1 MELLFKFEDFEG
13 PLDLVLF
20 LVKKNKLS
28 IREIPLSL
36 LADEFM
42 EYLNKMKEMNLNV
55 TSEFIVTA
63 SYLMQLKSKS
73 LLPRSEEDKEFLS
86 SKEKFYT
93 QVEQYAKLKEMV
105 ENIKKSENIELKN
118 YPVNV
123 RIVFPKVNEK
133 KLKRIIKNTLQEI
146 EIKQK
151 IYQIKKEELSIEVIM
166 SQILTEHVG
175 KNLFDILKES
185 NSKYEFIVKFLAIL
199 ELIKLNK
206 IYLDKKFKIKRVR
219 ENAKK
224 SNSINWSNNFCI
236 KRN

>member
-1 MELLFKFEDFEG
+1 MELLFKFENFEG
-13 PLDLVLF
+13 PLDLILF

-42 EYLNKMKEMNLNV
+42 DYLNKMQEMNLNV

-63 SYLMQLKSKS
+63 SYLMELKSKS
-73 LLPRSEEDKEFLS
+73 LLPRSNEDSEFLK

-93 QVEQYAKLKEMV
+93 QVEQYAKLKELV
-105 ENIKKSENIELKN
+105 ENIKQSDNIDLKN

-133 KLKRIIKNTLQEI
+133 KLKKIIKNTLHEI
-146 EIKQK
+146 EIKEK
-151 IYQIKKEELSIEVIM
+151 IYQIKKEELSIEVVM
-166 SQILTEHVG
+166 SKILTENIG
-175 KNLFDILKES
+175 KNLFEVLKES
-185 NSKYEFIVKFLAIL
+185 SSKYEFIVKFLAIL
-199 ELIKLNK
+199 ELVKLNK
-206 IYLDKKFKIKRVR
+206 IYLDKNYKIKRVR

-224 SNSINWSNNFCI
+224 SNSVNWSFNFCF

>member
-151 IYQIKKEELSIEVIM
+151 IYQIKKEELSIEIIM

-224 SNSINWSNNFCI
+224 SNSIN
-236 KRN
+236 

>member
-151 IYQIKKEELSIEVIM
+151 VYQIKKEELSIEVIM

-185 NSKYEFIVKFLAIL
+185 NSKYELIVKFLAIL

-224 SNSINWSNNFCI
+224 SNSIN
-236 KRN
+236 

>member
-13 PLDLVLF
+13 PLDLILF
-20 LVKKNKLS
+20 LVRKNKLS

-36 LADEFM
+36 LADEFIG
-42 EYLNKMKEMNLNV
+42 YLDKMKEMNLNV

-73 LLPRSEEDKEFLS
+73 LLPRSEEDNEFIS

-93 QVEQYAKLKEMV
+93 QVEKYAKLKEMV
-105 ENIKKSENIELKN
+105 EKIRKSENVELKN

-133 KLKRIIKNTLQEI
+133 KLKKIIKNTLQEI

-151 IYQIKKEELSIEVIM
+151 IYQIKKEELSIEVVM
-166 SQILTEHVG
+166 SQILTEYVG
-175 KNLFDILKES
+175 KNLFEILKES
-185 NSKYEFIVKFLAIL
+185 NTKYEFIVKFLAIL

-219 ENAKK
+219 EDAKK
-224 SNSINWSNNFCI
+224 SNSIN
-236 KRN
+236 

>member
-151 IYQIKKEELSIEVIM
+151 VYQIKKEELSIEVIM

-175 KNLFDILKES
+175 RNLFDILKES

-224 SNSINWSNNFCI
+224 SNSIN
-236 KRN
+236 

>member
-224 SNSINWSNNFCI
+224 SNSIN
-236 KRN
+236 

>member
-151 IYQIKKEELSIEVIM
+151 VYQIKKEELSIEVIM

-175 KNLFDILKES
+175 RNLFDILKES
-185 NSKYEFIVKFLAIL
+185 NSKYELIVKFLAIL

-224 SNSINWSNNFCI
+224 SNSIN
-236 KRN
+236 

>member
-185 NSKYEFIVKFLAIL
+185 NSKYELIVKFLAIL

-224 SNSINWSNNFCI
+224 SNSIN
-236 KRN
+236 

>member
-175 KNLFDILKES
+175 RNLFDILKES

-224 SNSINWSNNFCI
+224 SNSIN
-236 KRN
+236 

>member
-185 NSKYEFIVKFLAIL
+185 NSKYELIVKFLAIL

>member
-151 IYQIKKEELSIEVIM
+151 VYQIKKEELSIEVIM

-175 KNLFDILKES
+175 RNLFDILKES
-185 NSKYEFIVKFLAIL
+185 NSKYELIVKFLAIL